1 MLKRALSAL
10 LCLSLGG
17 QTAFAGIVTG
27 VARLPASGP
36 TSSPAVVLNLSGLAP
51 GALLA
56 PAAFGPA
63 SLGNSPL
70 FLPQPLSS
78 IRTDPSRAIVPAA
91 ALGSPSSARGVSASF
106 AGAAMKTPAQA
117 AAPGQSAPA
126 PEKDPVGRR
135 LSSIESEVRKAGES
149 LASESGEDAHSA
161 ADLGF
166 RALTGEKGIDAAAE
180 VPVPAG
186 PAHGSPRLQAPGTDP
201 SGDTAAAQT
210 PEDVPAPRA
219 SLAGSL
225 RARLRVFADDE
236 RNRSFWRYLAGYATY
251 LVGGLPFL
259 ISSFTRNTL
268 RENGDLR
275 AANAEALQALV
286 RENRS
291 LARIAH
297 WTSQAVSYVCVPLFA
312 RDAEAGPRK
321 WLLRSSFIRVG
332 LLSLIPAVFFAS
344 GIFSVQAAAWTLF
357 GIIAVHSFFLGIFA
371 TMEAGTTTKIIG
383 DKSVTP
389 AERMKANALLT
400 LVAAAIAVVAPA
412 FAGPLAHIGN
422 LFGKEGVGGAVIFGI
437 YALTVGIAG
446 LIFAGIGI
454 IGRKAMARQETA
466 GRETAPA
473 EAAKPHIVK
482 DLWSALQ
489 DGTRL
494 ILKSRFLRTML
505 LLNLVVSLFSDPL
518 IFNVLPEFVE
528 GLLKANPAAVDGL
541 LGVPVLGWFVKSLST
556 TPMGYFGLL
565 VAAGSFGSILASLLL
580 KPLRRLF
587 LRLGFKTEE
596 SLTIPFYLLAA
607 LEVPAFWAMT
617 LLPGVWSVLGLYAF
631 QLFAVSFAS
640 MIIMGIHQK
649 TLGAYSASD
658 LNKVLA
664 AESFLTILAAIASTW
679 FYGFVLTDI
688 SIRTALLIAA
698 GATTVMG
705 ALHAAAPW
713 MFFTKE
719 QRRGTKASRSDLIDA

>member
-236 RNRSFWRYLAGYATY
+236 RNRSFWRYLIGNTLY
-251 LVGGLPFL
+251 LFGVKMYVVGLPFL
-259 ISSFTRNTL
+259 ISSLTKNSL
-268 RENGDLR
+268 SDNHDAR
-275 AANAEALQALV
+275 AASAEAVKALI

-297 WTSQAVSYVCVPLFA
+297 WVAQGVGYIALPFFA
-312 RDAEAGPRK
+312 KNAEQGPK
-321 WLLRSSFIRVG
+321 KLLLRTALIRTG
-332 LLSLIPAVFFAS
+332 ILALIPTLFFAT
-344 GIFSVQAAAWTLF
+344 GVMGVQAALWTFMGL
-357 GIIAVHSFFLGIFA
+357 IAAHSFVLGIYS
-371 TMEAGTTTKIIG
+371 TMDKASVAIILG
-383 DKSVTP
+383 DKSVTT
-389 AERMKANALLT
+389 AERVKANSLLT
-400 LVAAAIAVVAPA
+400 LTASFVAILAPAIAGQISLV
-412 FAGPLAHIGN
+412 GK
-422 LFGKEGVGGAVIFGI
+422 LFGKDGPGGAVIYGF
-437 YALTVGIAG
+437 YAAAVGLAG
-446 LIFAGIGI
+446 LIYSGISLLANKAAPRTAAAGE
-454 IGRKAMARQETA
+454 A
-466 GRETAPA
+466 APA
-473 EAAKPHIVK
+473 DAVK
-482 DLWSALQ
+482 GGTFKNLWTSLR
-489 DGTRL
+489 DGFKL
-494 ILKSRFLRTML
+494 IWNNRVLRVMMFMNLISFL
-505 LLNLVVSLFSDPL
+505 FADPL
-518 IFNVLPEFVE
+518 TFNVLPEFAE
-528 GLLKANPAAVDGL
+528 TIIKSSAS
-541 LGVPVLGWFVKSLST
+541 LGALFDVPVLGWLLHGLTS
-556 TPMGYFGLL
+556 TPMGYFGMMGA
-565 VAAGSFGSILASLLL
+565 VAAAGYIAATLVME
-580 KPLRRLF
+580 PLRKLF
-587 LRLGFKTEE
+587 TRLGFKTEE
-596 SLTIPFYLLAA
+596 GLMIPFTVLGLIEIP
-607 LEVPAFWAMT
+607 LFWVMLHTPSMWAI
-617 LLPGVWSVLGLYAF
+617 LGLYALQAF
-631 QLFAVSFAS
+631 VSGGMTVMFAGVN
-640 MIIMGIHQK
+640 QK
-649 TLGAYSASD
+649 ALGAHQPGD
-658 LNKVLA
+658 VNKIVATQSLM
-664 AESFLTILAAIASTW
+664 LIVAAIASTYL
-679 FYGFVLTDI
+679 YGFVLTGI
-688 SIRTALLIAA
+688 PIGVGMLIAFGVTA
-698 GATTVMG
+698 
-705 ALHAAAPW
+705 ALDLFRAASPW
-713 MFFTKE
+713 LLFTKE
-719 QRRGTKASRSDLIDA
+719 QRRGK